1 MFETILFL
9 TALWTQ
15 GGAGAVLAGVG
26 CAVVVLAAIAW
37 AMLRFSK
44 RLPIGKFFEYSAIL
58 MAILAVV
65 LAGKGVAA
73 LQEAGLLDLHP
84 LALPRIELLGFF
96 PTIEGVAAQALTL
109 AILVGGFWWSRH
121 RAGEMGAKRSA

>member
-1 MFETILFL
+1 
-9 TALWTQ
+9 
-15 GGAGAVLAGVG
+15 
-26 CAVVVLAAIAW
+26 
-37 AMLRFSK
+37 
-44 RLPIGKFFEYSAIL
+44 